1 MTSMHKAY
9 ELIHSGHAMI
19 GIHGAALIHTI
30 FLRLG
35 SVFMQVVPLGTEWV
49 AEVCYARLASNV
61 GSEYMEYRIEPEESS
76 LLEKYSKDDLVIRDP
91 VAFRG
96 TDWSLMNVY
105 LKEQNV
111 TLDLDRFREYLKEM
125 YKKAKKFM
133 NKEG

>member
-1 MTSMHKAY
+1 MR
-9 ELIHSGHAMI
+9 GW
-19 GIHGAALIHTI
+19 
-30 FLRLG
+30 LG
-35 SVFMQVVPLGTEWV
+35 MWGQ
-49 AEVCYARLASNV
+49 
-61 GSEYMEYRIEPEESS
+61 EYMEYRIKAEESS
-76 LLEKYSKDDLVIRDP
+76 LMEKYSKDDLVIRDP

-133 NKEG
+133 NKDG

>member
-1 MTSMHKAY
+1 
-9 ELIHSGHAMI
+9 
-19 GIHGAALIHTI
+19 
-30 FLRLG
+30 
-35 SVFMQVVPLGTEWV
+35 
-49 AEVCYARLASNV
+49 
-61 GSEYMEYRIEPEESS
+61 MEYRIEPEESS

-125 YKKAKKFM
+125 YKKVKKFM
-133 NKEG
+133 NKEGK